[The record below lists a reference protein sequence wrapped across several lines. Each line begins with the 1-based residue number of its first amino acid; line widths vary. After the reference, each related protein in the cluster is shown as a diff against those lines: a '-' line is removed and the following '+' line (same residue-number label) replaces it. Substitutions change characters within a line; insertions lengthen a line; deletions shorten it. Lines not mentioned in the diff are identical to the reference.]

1 MSNPI
6 TITGNLAADPEL
18 RFTPGGKAVASF
30 TVMTSRSRKT
40 ETGEWENV
48 DTTGWRCTAWETLAE
63 NIAESLTKGMSVIVI
78 GRAFYR
84 SWENKD
90 GEKRGAIEVQAER
103 VAVDLKRHTAR
114 VSTVKREQPHQGPAL
129 PPNDPWG
136 NPQEPPF

>member
-18 RFTPGGKAVASF
+18 RFTPSGKAVASF
-30 TVMTSRSRKT
+30 TVMTSRSRKNEQT
-40 ETGEWENV
+40 NEWENLDV
-48 DTTGWRCTAWETLAE
+48 TGWRCTAWETLAE
-63 NIAESLTKGMSVIVI
+63 NVAESLTKGMSVIVV

-90 GEKRGAIEVQAER
+90 GEKRGAIEVQADR

-114 VSTVKREQPHQGPAL
+114 VSTAKRGDTTTNV

-136 NPQEPPF
+136 NPPDEPPF